1 LQETEANNL
10 IPTTDAPASENGHTA
25 ETPAARRRVSRTRKA
40 ELPPPEVLES
50 AVDVAAQAASDAP
63 PSPNGSQAAE
73 HEAAA
78 PRRRVRSRSAA
89 AGQPADGGEA
99 AGAAAQQDPVE
110 AAGASPAAAAAAPEA
125 EATEAA
131 PERPERPGAIRR
143 TGGRMAGEPEA
154 PQAAAR
160 EPEAADAEGEAAA
173 EPQRTRIFRREGQGD
188 RERPAVPEVIV
199 RREPTPPPQP
209 QGQSRAEREAAR
221 RERRWR
227 DRENR
232 NDRGWRDREFRERE
246 FARERLERELEREI
260 AREERAQAGAPPL
273 NIAELEQK
281 SREELIAIAQEMGL
295 EDVYALR
302 KSDLIFRLLQA
313 QAEARGNVF
322 SGGFLEVSDDGNYGF
337 LRGPSML
344 PGPNDIYVS
353 QSQLRRFAL
362 RPGDYVTGQV
372 RHPKDN
378 EKFYGLLKVEAVNG
392 MDPETAKRR
401 PHFENLTAIFPYQQ
415 LKLETTPDNLT
426 HRIIDL
432 IAPIGRGQRGLIV
445 SPPKAGKTMLLKN
458 IANGIST
465 NYPDVH
471 LMVLLIGERPEE
483 VTDMQRSVRGE
494 VVSSTFDEPV
504 EDHTRVAEMAL
515 ERAKRLVEG
524 GKDVVILLDSITRLT
539 RAYNLALPPS
549 GRTLSGGV
557 DPIALYPPKRLFGA
571 ARKCEEGGSLTILA
585 TCLVDTGSRMD
596 EVVFEEF
603 KGTGNM
609 ELRLDRRLAERRYYP
624 AIDIQASGT
633 RREEL
638 LLDEKTLKGV
648 WLVRRMTAMISQNSP
663 NQLEATERLLERLAR
678 TNNNEEF
685 LASLKSDL

>member
-1 LQETEANNL
+1 LQETEANELTATTETTASANGHAPES
-10 IPTTDAPASENGHTA
+10 PTTRRR
-25 ETPAARRRVSRTRKA
+25 AARSRKA
-40 ELPPPEVLES
+40 DPPPEVLEN
-50 AVDVAAQAASDAP
+50 AIDVTAAASAP
-63 PSPNGSQAAE
+63 APAPMEAGEAKAE
-73 HEAAA
+73 DVPA
-78 PRRRVRSRSAA
+78 PRRRVRGRSASQA
-89 AGQPADGGEA
+89 AGEPG
-99 AGAAAQQDPVE
+99 
-110 AAGASPAAAAAAPEA
+110 S
-125 EATEAA
+125 EAA
-131 PERPERPGAIRR
+131 PATAEPAAEGAAPAEAPREERPAQVQPE
-143 TGGRMAGEPEA
+143 GGQP
-154 PQAAAR
+154 
-160 EPEAADAEGEAAA
+160 
-173 EPQRTRIFRREGQGD
+173 EPQRTRIFRRESQGAE
-188 RERPAVPEVIV
+188 REQPAAPEIIV
-199 RREPTPPPQP
+199 RRDQP
-209 QGQSRAEREAAR
+209 AARREDARRDEREAAR

-227 DRENR
+227 ERENR
-232 NDRGWRDREFRERE
+232 NDRSWRERE
-246 FARERLERELEREI
+246 FGGRDFARERLERELEREI
-260 AREERAQAGAPPL
+260 AREERAQGGAPPL

-281 SREELIAIAQEMGL
+281 SREELLAIAEEMGL
-295 EDVYALR
+295 EDIYALR
-302 KSDLIFRLLQA
+302 KSDLVFRLLQA

-322 SGGFLEVSDDGNYGF
+322 SGGFLEVSSDGNYGF

-571 ARKCEEGGSLTILA
+571 ARKCEEGGSLTVLA

-609 ELRLDRRLAERRYYP
+609 ELRLDRRLAERRFYP

>member
-1 LQETEANNL
+1 
-10 IPTTDAPASENGHTA
+10 
-25 ETPAARRRVSRTRKA
+25 
-40 ELPPPEVLES
+40 
-50 AVDVAAQAASDAP
+50 
-63 PSPNGSQAAE
+63 
-73 HEAAA
+73 
-78 PRRRVRSRSAA
+78 
-89 AGQPADGGEA
+89 
-99 AGAAAQQDPVE
+99 
-110 AAGASPAAAAAAPEA
+110 
-125 EATEAA
+125 
-131 PERPERPGAIRR
+131 
-143 TGGRMAGEPEA
+143 MAGEPEA
-154 PQAAAR
+154 TQAAAQ

-173 EPQRTRIFRREGQGD
+173 EPQRTRIFRREGQSD

>member
-1 LQETEANNL
+1 MRAAPRPRYLVDSWTGRRRYPAFTSAPFYVPGLLTSSNGHIAQPSTGTTRTHTVAPLQETETQEQ
-10 IPTTDAPASENGHTA
+10 TTPNTETTAPEAGPPP
-25 ETPAARRRVSRTRKA
+25 PAPRRRTRAAKA
-40 ELPPPEVLES
+40 APPESEV
-50 AVDVAAQAASDAP
+50 VDVAAVTAESAP
-63 PSPNGSQAAE
+63 PAAE
-73 HEAAA
+73 TGNE
-78 PRRRVRSRSAA
+78 RSDD
-89 AGQPADGGEA
+89 QPALSRRERQFRREPREPKEEGEQPQPREERQWRPRDGSEGRDAREPRERRWGDRERDRGER
-99 AGAAAQQDPVE
+99 
-110 AAGASPAAAAAAPEA
+110 PERA
-125 EATEAA
+125 ER
-131 PERPERPGAIRR
+131 PERPER
-143 TGGRMAGEPEA
+143 
-154 PQAAAR
+154 
-160 EPEAADAEGEAAA
+160 
-173 EPQRTRIFRREGQGD
+173 EGQ
-188 RERPAVPEVIV
+188 RQMA
-199 RREPTPPPQP
+199 
-209 QGQSRAEREAAR
+209 
-221 RERRWR
+221 
-227 DRENR
+227 
-232 NDRGWRDREFRERE
+232 
-246 FARERLERELEREI
+246 
-260 AREERAQAGAPPL
+260 PL

-281 SREELIAIAQEMGL
+281 TREQLIEIGAQMGL
-295 EDVYALR
+295 DDAGVLR

-337 LRGPSML
+337 LRGESML
-344 PGPNDIYVS
+344 PGPHDIYVS

-378 EKFYGLLKVEAVNG
+378 EKYYGLLKVEAVNG

-401 PHFENLTAIFPYQQ
+401 PYFENLTAIFPNQQ

-426 HRIIDL
+426 HRLIDL

-458 IANGIST
+458 IANGIAT

-515 ERAKRLVEG
+515 ERAKRLVEA

-557 DPIALYPPKRLFGA
+557 DPVALYPPKRLFGA
-571 ARKCEEGGSLTILA
+571 ARKCEEGGSLTVLA

-603 KGTGNM
+603 KGTGNL
-609 ELRLDRRLAERRYYP
+609 ELRLDRKLAERRFYP
-624 AIDIQASGT
+624 AIDVQGSST

-663 NQLEATERLLERLAR
+663 NQLEATERLLERIAR
-678 TNNNEEF
+678 TTTNEEF
-685 LASLKSDL
+685 LASLRTDL

>member
-1 LQETEANNL
+1 MQTTELEETNENPEPLNDDELQQR
-10 IPTTDAPASENGHTA
+10 DGG
-25 ETPAARRRVSRTRKA
+25 RRRRQ
-40 ELPPPEVLES
+40 
-50 AVDVAAQAASDAP
+50 QAMTA
-63 PSPNGSQAAE
+63 
-73 HEAAA
+73 
-78 PRRRVRSRSAA
+78 
-89 AGQPADGGEA
+89 
-99 AGAAAQQDPVE
+99 
-110 AAGASPAAAAAAPEA
+110 
-125 EATEAA
+125 
-131 PERPERPGAIRR
+131 
-143 TGGRMAGEPEA
+143 
-154 PQAAAR
+154 
-160 EPEAADAEGEAAA
+160 
-173 EPQRTRIFRREGQGD
+173 
-188 RERPAVPEVIV
+188 
-199 RREPTPPPQP
+199 
-209 QGQSRAEREAAR
+209 
-221 RERRWR
+221 
-227 DRENR
+227 
-232 NDRGWRDREFRERE
+232 
-246 FARERLERELEREI
+246 
-260 AREERAQAGAPPL
+260 L
-273 NIAELEQK
+273 NIAELNASTREQ
-281 SREELIAIAQEMGL
+281 LMAIAHEMGV
-295 EDVYALR
+295 ENASTLR
-302 KSDLIFRLLQA
+302 KPDLIFRLLQM

-337 LRGPSML
+337 LRGESML
-344 PGPNDIYVS
+344 PGPHDIYVS

-378 EKFYGLLKVEAVNG
+378 EKYWGLLKVEAVNG

-401 PHFENLTAIFPYQQ
+401 PYFENLTAIFPNQQ
-415 LKLETTPDNLT
+415 LKLETTSDNLT
-426 HRIIDL
+426 SRVIDL

-458 IANGIST
+458 IANGIAS

-471 LMVLLIGERPEE
+471 LIVLLIGERPEE

-571 ARKCEEGGSLTILA
+571 ARKCEEGGSLTVLA

-603 KGTGNM
+603 KGTGNL
-609 ELRLDRRLAERRYYP
+609 ELRLDRKLAERRFYP
-624 AIDIQASGT
+624 ALDVQGSST

-663 NQLEATERLLERLAR
+663 NQLEATERLLERIAR
-678 TNNNEEF
+678 TRTNEEF
-685 LASLKSDL
+685 LASLKTDL

>member
-1 LQETEANNL
+1 MEETDIQEQVNSTNGASSADPAESAS
-10 IPTTDAPASENGHTA
+10 AP
-25 ETPAARRRVSRTRKA
+25 RRRTRAVKA
-40 ELPPPEVLES
+40 APPDSDV
-50 AVDVAAQAASDAP
+50 VDVAAETQPESKP
-63 PSPNGSQAAE
+63 PSRA
-73 HEAAA
+73 
-78 PRRRVRSRSAA
+78 RSAA
-89 AGQPADGGEA
+89 AAAEPEPGQPDSASADDAPPRRERTFRREDRAQREDAQAREESQPRDDALPRESRQWRSREGGERSE
-99 AGAAAQQDPVE
+99 GRSERRWGDRGGSERSERQDR
-110 AAGASPAAAAAAPEA
+110 GD
-125 EATEAA
+125 
-131 PERPERPGAIRR
+131 RPERQERQER
-143 TGGRMAGEPEA
+143 DNQRQMA
-154 PQAAAR
+154 
-160 EPEAADAEGEAAA
+160 
-173 EPQRTRIFRREGQGD
+173 
-188 RERPAVPEVIV
+188 
-199 RREPTPPPQP
+199 
-209 QGQSRAEREAAR
+209 
-221 RERRWR
+221 
-227 DRENR
+227 
-232 NDRGWRDREFRERE
+232 
-246 FARERLERELEREI
+246 
-260 AREERAQAGAPPL
+260 PL

-281 SREELIAIAQEMGL
+281 TREQLIDIGAQMGL
-295 EDVYALR
+295 EDAGVLR
-302 KSDLIFRLLQA
+302 KSDLIFRLLQS

-337 LRGPSML
+337 LRGESML
-344 PGPNDIYVS
+344 PGPHDIYVS

-378 EKFYGLLKVEAVNG
+378 EKYYGLLKVEAVNG

-401 PHFENLTAIFPYQQ
+401 PYFENLTAIFPNQQ

-426 HRIIDL
+426 HRLIDL

-458 IANGIST
+458 IANGIAT

-471 LMVLLIGERPEE
+471 LIVLLIGERPEE

-515 ERAKRLVEG
+515 ERAKRLVEA

-557 DPIALYPPKRLFGA
+557 DPVALYPPKRLFGA
-571 ARKCEEGGSLTILA
+571 ARKCEEGGSLTVLA

-603 KGTGNM
+603 KGTGNL
-609 ELRLDRRLAERRYYP
+609 ELRLDRKLAERRFYP
-624 AIDIQASGT
+624 AIDVQGSST

-663 NQLEATERLLERLAR
+663 NQLEATERLLERIAR
-678 TNNNEEF
+678 TTTNEEF
-685 LASLKSDL
+685 LASLRTDL

>member
-1 LQETEANNL
+1 LQESDIQEQTAPNSETAA
-10 IPTTDAPASENGHTA
+10 PDAGT
-25 ETPAARRRVSRTRKA
+25 
-40 ELPPPEVLES
+40 PPP
-50 AVDVAAQAASDAP
+50 
-63 PSPNGSQAAE
+63 
-73 HEAAA
+73 A
-78 PRRRVRSRSAA
+78 PRRRTRAVKAA
-89 AGQPADGGEA
+89 P
-99 AGAAAQQDPVE
+99 
-110 AAGASPAAAAAAPEA
+110 PEA
-125 EATEAA
+125 EVVDVAVVTAESAPPAAETENEQPDDQPASSRRERQFRREPREPKEEGEQQQPREERQWRPRDGA
-131 PERPERPGAIRR
+131 EGRDVREPRERRWGDRERDRGERPERAERPERPER
-143 TGGRMAGEPEA
+143 
-154 PQAAAR
+154 
-160 EPEAADAEGEAAA
+160 
-173 EPQRTRIFRREGQGD
+173 EGQ
-188 RERPAVPEVIV
+188 
-199 RREPTPPPQP
+199 
-209 QGQSRAEREAAR
+209 
-221 RERRWR
+221 
-227 DRENR
+227 
-232 NDRGWRDREFRERE
+232 
-246 FARERLERELEREI
+246 
-260 AREERAQAGAPPL
+260 AQRQMAPL
-273 NIAELEQK
+273 NIAELQQKTREQ
-281 SREELIAIAQEMGL
+281 LIEIGTQMGL
-295 EDVYALR
+295 DDVGVLR
-302 KSDLIFRLLQA
+302 NSDLIFRLLQA

-337 LRGPSML
+337 LRGESML
-344 PGPNDIYVS
+344 PGPHDIYVS

-378 EKFYGLLKVEAVNG
+378 EKYYGLLKVEAVNG

-401 PHFENLTAIFPYQQ
+401 PYFENLTAIFPNQH

-426 HRIIDL
+426 HRLIDL

-458 IANGIST
+458 IANGIAT

-515 ERAKRLVEG
+515 ERAKRLVEA

-557 DPIALYPPKRLFGA
+557 DPVALYPPKRLFGA
-571 ARKCEEGGSLTILA
+571 ARKCEEGGSLTVLA

-603 KGTGNM
+603 KGTGNL
-609 ELRLDRRLAERRYYP
+609 ELRLDRKLAERRFYP
-624 AIDIQASGT
+624 AIDVQGSST

-663 NQLEATERLLERLAR
+663 NQLEATERLLERIAR
-678 TNNNEEF
+678 TTTNEEF
-685 LASLKSDL
+685 LASLRTDL

>member
-1 LQETEANNL
+1 VK
-10 IPTTDAPASENGHTA
+10 
-25 ETPAARRRVSRTRKA
+25 AA
-40 ELPPPEVLES
+40 PPE
-50 AVDVAAQAASDAP
+50 ADIVDVAAANDAPKPATRSRAASRPGAGAESEPGSTSADGSIEAGPAEEGEAP
-63 PSPNGSQAAE
+63 PSRRERTFRREERQQRDDAQAREERQPREERQWRPRDGAE
-73 HEAAA
+73 NRPERRWGDRAAD
-78 PRRRVRSRSAA
+78 R
-89 AGQPADGGEA
+89 Q
-99 AGAAAQQDPVE
+99 
-110 AAGASPAAAAAAPEA
+110 
-125 EATEAA
+125 
-131 PERPERPGAIRR
+131 ERPER
-143 TGGRMAGEPEA
+143 
-154 PQAAAR
+154 
-160 EPEAADAEGEAAA
+160 AERAERPDRQEK
-173 EPQRTRIFRREGQGD
+173 EPQRQM
-188 RERPAVPEVIV
+188 A
-199 RREPTPPPQP
+199 
-209 QGQSRAEREAAR
+209 
-221 RERRWR
+221 
-227 DRENR
+227 
-232 NDRGWRDREFRERE
+232 
-246 FARERLERELEREI
+246 
-260 AREERAQAGAPPL
+260 PL

-281 SREELIAIAQEMGL
+281 TREQLIEIGQQMAI
-295 EDVYALR
+295 EDVGVLR
-302 KSDLIFRLLQA
+302 KSDLIFRLLQS

-337 LRGPSML
+337 LRGESML
-344 PGPNDIYVS
+344 PGPHDIYVS

-378 EKFYGLLKVEAVNG
+378 EKYYGLLKVEAVNG

-401 PHFENLTAIFPYQQ
+401 PYFENLTAIFPNQQ

-426 HRIIDL
+426 HRLIDL
-432 IAPIGRGQRGLIV
+432 IAPVGRGQRGLIV

-458 IANGIST
+458 IANGIAT

-515 ERAKRLVEG
+515 ERAKRLVEA

-557 DPIALYPPKRLFGA
+557 DPVALYPPKRLFGA
-571 ARKCEEGGSLTILA
+571 ARKCEEGGSLTVLA

-603 KGTGNM
+603 KGTGNL
-609 ELRLDRRLAERRYYP
+609 ELRLDRKLAERRFYP
-624 AIDIQASGT
+624 AIDVQGSST

-663 NQLEATERLLERLAR
+663 NQLEATERLLERIAR
-678 TNNNEEF
+678 TTTNEEF
-685 LASLKSDL
+685 LSSLRTDL

>member
-1 LQETEANNL
+1 MK
-10 IPTTDAPASENGHTA
+10 
-25 ETPAARRRVSRTRKA
+25 AA
-40 ELPPPEVLES
+40 PPEAEV
-50 AVDVAAQAASDAP
+50 VDVAVVTAESAP
-63 PSPNGSQAAE
+63 PAAE
-73 HEAAA
+73 TENEQ
-78 PRRRVRSRSAA
+78 PDD
-89 AGQPADGGEA
+89 QPASSRRERQFRREPREPKEEGDQQQPREERQWRPRDGAEGRDVREPRERRWGDRERDRGER
-99 AGAAAQQDPVE
+99 
-110 AAGASPAAAAAAPEA
+110 PERA
-125 EATEAA
+125 ER
-131 PERPERPGAIRR
+131 PERPER
-143 TGGRMAGEPEA
+143 
-154 PQAAAR
+154 
-160 EPEAADAEGEAAA
+160 
-173 EPQRTRIFRREGQGD
+173 EGQ
-188 RERPAVPEVIV
+188 
-199 RREPTPPPQP
+199 
-209 QGQSRAEREAAR
+209 
-221 RERRWR
+221 
-227 DRENR
+227 
-232 NDRGWRDREFRERE
+232 
-246 FARERLERELEREI
+246 
-260 AREERAQAGAPPL
+260 AQRQMAPL
-273 NIAELEQK
+273 NIAELQQKTREQ
-281 SREELIAIAQEMGL
+281 LIEIGTQMGL
-295 EDVYALR
+295 DDVGVLR
-302 KSDLIFRLLQA
+302 NSDLIFRLLQA

-337 LRGPSML
+337 LRGESML
-344 PGPNDIYVS
+344 PGPHDIYVS

-378 EKFYGLLKVEAVNG
+378 EKYYGLLKVEAVNG

-401 PHFENLTAIFPYQQ
+401 PYFENLTAIFPNQH

-426 HRIIDL
+426 HRLIDL

-458 IANGIST
+458 IANGIAT

-515 ERAKRLVEG
+515 ERAKRLVEA

-557 DPIALYPPKRLFGA
+557 DPVALYPPKRLFGA
-571 ARKCEEGGSLTILA
+571 ARKCEEGGSLTVLA

-603 KGTGNM
+603 KGTGNL
-609 ELRLDRRLAERRYYP
+609 ELRLDRKLAERRFYP
-624 AIDIQASGT
+624 AIDVQGSST

-663 NQLEATERLLERLAR
+663 NQLEATERLLERIAR
-678 TNNNEEF
+678 TTTNEEF
-685 LASLKSDL
+685 LASLRTDL

>member
-1 LQETEANNL
+1 M
-10 IPTTDAPASENGHTA
+10 
-25 ETPAARRRVSRTRKA
+25 
-40 ELPPPEVLES
+40 
-50 AVDVAAQAASDAP
+50 VDVAAVTSDSAAS
-63 PSPNGSQAAE
+63 
-73 HEAAA
+73 
-78 PRRRVRSRSAA
+78 
-89 AGQPADGGEA
+89 
-99 AGAAAQQDPVE
+99 
-110 AAGASPAAAAAAPEA
+110 APEA
-125 EATEAA
+125 GNERPEDQPPASRRERQFRREPREPKEEGEQQQPQERQFRRDERPRDETTPTEDRQPREERQWRPRDGSEGREPRGERRWGDRDRGERAERA
-131 PERPERPGAIRR
+131 ERGERPER
-143 TGGRMAGEPEA
+143 
-154 PQAAAR
+154 
-160 EPEAADAEGEAAA
+160 AE
-173 EPQRTRIFRREGQGD
+173 REGQ
-188 RERPAVPEVIV
+188 RQMA
-199 RREPTPPPQP
+199 
-209 QGQSRAEREAAR
+209 
-221 RERRWR
+221 
-227 DRENR
+227 
-232 NDRGWRDREFRERE
+232 
-246 FARERLERELEREI
+246 
-260 AREERAQAGAPPL
+260 PL

-281 SREELIAIAQEMGL
+281 TREQLIEIGAQMGL
-295 EDVYALR
+295 EDAGVLR

-337 LRGPSML
+337 LRGESML
-344 PGPNDIYVS
+344 PGPHDIYVS

-378 EKFYGLLKVEAVNG
+378 EKYYGLLKVEAVNG

-401 PHFENLTAIFPYQQ
+401 PYFENLTAIFPNQQ

-426 HRIIDL
+426 HRLIDL

-458 IANGIST
+458 IANGIAT

-515 ERAKRLVEG
+515 ERAKRLVEA

-557 DPIALYPPKRLFGA
+557 DPVALYPPKRLFGA
-571 ARKCEEGGSLTILA
+571 ARKCEEGGSLTVLA

-603 KGTGNM
+603 KGTGNL
-609 ELRLDRRLAERRYYP
+609 ELRLDRKLAERRFYP
-624 AIDIQASGT
+624 AIDVQGSST

-663 NQLEATERLLERLAR
+663 NQLEATERLLERIAR
-678 TNNNEEF
+678 TTTNEEF
-685 LASLKSDL
+685 LASLRTDL